1 MAQSIL
7 EKRNPQ
13 EAAQAE
19 APAMGRAYSPLVDI
33 LERKD
38 EILVLADMPGVEGG
52 DVDIRF
58 ENGELS
64 IHGKVN
70 DRPSEGTRR
79 LVHEYGTGY
88 YYRTFEISEAIDAER
103 ISAEYKDG
111 VLSLLL
117 PKVEAVKP
125 RKIAVKTN

>member
-1 MAQSIL
+1 
-7 EKRNPQ
+7 
-13 EAAQAE
+13 
-19 APAMGRAYSPLVDI
+19 MGRAYSPPVDI

-38 EILVLADMPGVEGG
+38 EILVLVDMPGVKGG

-64 IHGKVN
+64 IHGTVN
-70 DRPSEGTRR
+70 DRQCEGTRQ

-125 RKIAVKTN
+125 RKIAVKTS